1 MSQYNRTYIKIMID
15 EETKEKL
22 AHLALKKQTNVSK
35 YLLNPFLR
43 HIALAPKLMEQE
55 DRYVQ
60 IIKQCLN
67 VLQENTEIMKAVNML
82 LRLVEHETKAPDRYL
97 IRSNLLRRA
106 APKAA

>member
-35 YLLNPFLR
+35 YLQPFLR
-43 HIALAPKLMEQE
+43 RIALAPELMEQE
-55 DRYVQ
+55 DRYIQ

-67 VLQENTEIMKAVNML
+67 VLQENTEIMKAANML
-82 LRLVEHETKAPDRYL
+82 LRREHETKAPDQL
-97 IRSNLLRRA
+97 
-106 APKAA
+106 PDPE

>member
-35 YLLNPFLR
+35 YLQPFLR
-43 HIALAPKLMEQE
+43 RIALAPELMEQE

-82 LRLVEHETKAPDRYL
+82 LRREHETKAPDQL
-97 IRSNLLRRA
+97 
-106 APKAA
+106 PDPE